1 MELVLYICSVNNHK
15 HIYTMTQSQYL
26 VMKEMVTKYEE
37 KQKEIVVETETE
49 PQPQTEPDV

>member
-37 KQKEIVVETETE
+37 KQKETKRKKGLECIVVRK
-49 PQPQTEPDV
+49 